1 MLGLVLLVPA
11 AAFAQDGASPQAAE
25 AAEAFN
31 RGITAMQ
38 ARQFNDA
45 VVAFQDS
52 YRLRAV
58 PTVLY
63 NLALSYRSLGQNLEA
78 IETFQR
84 YLHDGGAS
92 IPDARVAA
100 NRETL
105 VALRAAVGVV
115 TLHVEPEGALVTV
128 DGRPALFGPA
138 GSDLLLDPGE
148 RVIHVEAPGFASQQ
162 RMIRI
167 GAGQSQTLSVA
178 LVAVASAPLA
188 VPFEAS
194 AVPWSA
200 PVAACV
206 PGAQV
211 QCGCAGGTVGAQRC
225 NAGGTGFEACVC
237 APTRERYWYGWQTLI
252 VDGSSLVVEGIGLG
266 TLNTPTI
273 TVGGLGFIFGAPIV
287 HWSHGNVGFGFA
299 SLGLRLVGGLTAD
312 LGALLAPSGGGVTV
326 SVVLGGVIEVTA
338 IVLDAAVFGRG
349 ERPVRTTAAN
359 AVFWTPTAMVT
370 PRGGL
375 VGVAASF

>member
-38 ARQFNDA
+38 ARQFNEA

-100 NRETL
+100 IRETL

-148 RVIHVEAPGFASQQ
+148 RVIHVEAPGYASQQ

-167 GAGQSQTLSVA
+167 GAGQSQTLAVA
-178 LVAVASAPLA
+178 LVAVASAPVT

-194 AVPWSA
+194 AVPWS
-200 PVAACV
+200 PSAACV

-211 QCGCAGGTVGAQRC
+211 QCGCAGGTVGVQRC
-225 NAGGTGFEACVC
+225 NAVGSGFEACVC
-237 APTRERYWYGWQTLI
+237 APTHERYWYGWQTLI
-252 VDGSSLVVEGIGLG
+252 VDGASLAVAGVGFG
-266 TLNTPTI
+266 TGNTPTI
-273 TVGGLGFIFGAPIV
+273 TVGELAYTFGAPIV
-287 HWSHGNVGFGFA
+287 HWTHGNVGFGFA
-299 SLGLRLVGGLTAD
+299 SLGLRIAGELTTD
-312 LGALLAPSGGGVTV
+312 LGALLAPSGSGVTV
-326 SVVLGGVIEVTA
+326 SAILGGVIELTA
-338 IVLDAAVFGRG
+338 IVLDASVFGRG

-359 AVFWTPTAMVT
+359 AVFWAPTAMVT

-375 VGVAASF
+375 AGVVASF